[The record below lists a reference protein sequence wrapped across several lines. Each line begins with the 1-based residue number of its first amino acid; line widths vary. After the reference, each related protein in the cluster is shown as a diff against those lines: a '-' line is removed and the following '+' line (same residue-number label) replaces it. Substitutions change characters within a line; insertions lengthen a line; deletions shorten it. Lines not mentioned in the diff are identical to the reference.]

1 MLHWPMFVHSVEI
14 KTNIWFIEKTNNLM
28 ILKMPFEFNNDKW
41 VIIQLID
48 LTSNGGNFG
57 IKIYLNLYTH
67 LEWLQSF
74 C

>member
-1 MLHWPMFVHSVEI
+1 
-14 KTNIWFIEKTNNLM
+14 M

-41 VIIQLID
+41 VIIQLTD